1 MKTKIDKSDA
11 DIKKD
16 VLSELKYEPSV
27 KATDIGVLVKEGTV
41 TLNGEVPVILRNG
54 TPFARPSGLPG

>member
-11 DIKKD
+11 DIKTD

-27 KATDIGVLVKEGTV
+27 KA
-41 TLNGEVPVILRNG
+41 R
-54 TPFARPSGLPG
+54 